1 MGRCSLGASNT
12 SVTMDTRSGYS
23 TPDCSVPDLC
33 SASNIR
39 LMFPDS
45 RSHRPVQIVVQI
57 SVQIGFVRLDAPH
70 ISVEVQQRLGGTL
83 HLSGMLVAARPPAHH
98 AAGRR
103 MHHVHPEICG
113 DFLDHFRRERARL
126 PRVALNQRVL
136 AQRIDQ
142 ARDPERVAVYFENSI
157 VWKKNSWIRA

>member
-45 RSHRPVQIVVQI
+45 RSHRVVQI
-57 SVQIGFVRLDAPH
+57 SVQIGLVRLDAPH
-70 ISVEVQQRLGGTL
+70 IGVEIQKRLGRALYFGP
-83 HLSGMLVAARPPAHH
+83 MIVAARPPTHH
-98 AAGRR
+98 SAGRR
-103 MHHVHPEICG
+103 MHHVHPEIRG
-113 DFLDHFRRERARL
+113 DFLDYFRRDCARL
-126 PRVALNQRVL
+126 SGIALNQRVL
-136 AQRIDQ
+136 AQGIDQ
-142 ARDPERVAVYFENSI
+142 ARDPVRAAMYFEDG
-157 VWKKNSWIRA
+157 VVRKEH